1 MRNLKFTTAI
11 IAVVLAAMSA
21 AHAADMP
28 VKALAPV
35 GPFQTYTSSGLYF
48 GAGSTA
54 KVADSSVNGNL
65 LATNLATGNV
75 NAAGGTVDFEAGYI
89 WGNASL
95 AGFANWA
102 RVYSDVSYQNITG
115 GISAPGNDASVAS
128 RWSAQQGV
136 DINADLVNYFL
147 TALNLKNPFPAF
159 SPQPPANIS
168 VASTAHQYVGAF
180 ATEQGLKGNIGQAT
194 GTSWAAAFGVRT
206 GWLWQTL
213 GTSGKPN
220 GLAFDTGIQVA
231 WMPRGVEFDNV
242 LASSGAVVVGKPSV
256 TMGTTYG
263 VYVHVLAPSLFN
275 L

>member
-1 MRNLKFTTAI
+1 MRALRIAALMAATALTS
-11 IAVVLAAMSA
+11 IAY
-21 AHAADMP
+21 AADMP

-35 GPFQTYTSSGLYF
+35 GPFQSYNGSGLYF
-48 GAGSTA
+48 GLGSTA

-65 LATNLATGNV
+65 LANNLVTGNV
-75 NAAGGTVDFEAGYI
+75 MAAGGTVDFEMGYI

-95 AGFANWA
+95 SGFANWA

-115 GISAPGNDASVAS
+115 GISAPGNDATVVS

-136 DINADLVNYFL
+136 DINADLVAYVL
-147 TALNLKNPFPAF
+147 SALNLKNPFPAF
-159 SPQPPANIS
+159 TPQPPANIS

-180 ATEQGLKGNIGQAT
+180 ATEQGLKGNIGAAA
-194 GTSWAAAFGVRT
+194 GSSWDWAFGVRT

-213 GTSGKPN
+213 NAAGKPN
-220 GLAFDTGIQVA
+220 GLAFDTGLQVA
-231 WMPRGVEFDNV
+231 WMPKGVQFDNV
-242 LASSGAVVVGKPSV
+242 FATNGATIVGHPSV